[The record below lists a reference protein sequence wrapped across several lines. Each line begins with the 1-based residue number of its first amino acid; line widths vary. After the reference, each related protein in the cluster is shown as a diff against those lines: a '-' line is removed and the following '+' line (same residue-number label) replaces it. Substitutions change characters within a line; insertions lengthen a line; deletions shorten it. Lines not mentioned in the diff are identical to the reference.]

1 VEPQQTDESHDN
13 IASAIYHGKI
23 GKMDDLSTE
32 NKVGDITNQTGFPYD
47 ASLMSRRMPSG
58 VSTFHMPCASSFYG
72 QQNEGDG

>member
-1 VEPQQTDESHDN
+1 ME
-13 IASAIYHGKI
+13 
-23 GKMDDLSTE
+23 DLSTE